1 MIEQPTAPYYL
12 RVLTHSGVRLHG
24 ASDPNFKT
32 INVLRDG

>member
-12 RVLTHSGVRLHG
+12 RVLTPSGVRLHG

-32 INVLRDG
+32 INVLREG